1 MSLGSTQPVP
11 NFHNGTGG
19 GKSNGLC
26 DHRFG
31 CQARLMPLGS
41 MSIDFLGTKAAHS
54 SGDRVMKTAFL
65 ADGVWTADDCARC
78 FHEGN
83 GGVEGAARPFR
94 SRNCPSPRKRKSG
107 MAVIKLVDFYK
118 KVAYSATIL

>member
-1 MSLGSTQPVP
+1 
-11 NFHNGTGG
+11 
-19 GKSNGLC
+19 
-26 DHRFG
+26 
-31 CQARLMPLGS
+31 MPLGS
-41 MSIDFLGTKAAHS
+41 MSIDFLGTKSAHS

-94 SRNCPSPRKRKSG
+94 SRNCPSPRKRKSET
-107 MAVIKLVDFYK
+107 AVRKLVDFYK